1 MDFMEFV
8 LGVLLLAGVGLG
20 AFYMC
25 LVAYREGVNDGIL
38 MGATMQATMME
49 VQEEEGEDNDDREGK
64 EIHP

>member
-1 MDFMEFV
+1 MEFV

-38 MGATMQATMME
+38 MGATMQATMTE
-49 VQEEEGEDNDDREGK
+49 IQEGEDPDDGSDNG
-64 EIHP
+64 

>member
-20 AFYMC
+20 SFYMC

-38 MGATMQATMME
+38 MGATMQAIMTE
-49 VQEEEGEDNDDREGK
+49 IQEGEEDPDNGGDNG
-64 EIHP
+64 

>member
-38 MGATMQATMME
+38 MGATMQATMTE
-49 VQEEEGEDNDDREGK
+49 IQEGEEDPDNRSDNG
-64 EIHP
+64 